1 MQGIIVK
8 GIAGFYYVKVDET
21 IYECKAR
28 GKFRFNEMTPIVGD
42 KVEISV
48 SNDKGVI
55 DKIETRFNELKR
67 PLVAN
72 ITQAFVVFAI
82 RNPGFNN
89 DLFNKFLVLCE
100 AKKIKPVICFN
111 KIDMA
116 SDDEISYIKNIIQT
130 TGYEYVMLNAKNKIG
145 IDDLKDKLSENVTVV
160 CGVSGVGKSTIFN
173 ALVGKEA
180 METGTISEKIKRG
193 KHTTRHSELIEL
205 NGGFLVDTPGFSSLD
220 IKFLETEEL
229 KELFPEFLKYSDMCK
244 FSGCLH
250 YKEPGCEVK
259 DAVNRGEIHKSR
271 YDFYVSALEEL
282 KGRRK
287 YK

>member
-8 GIAGFYYVKVDET
+8 GIAGFYYVKVDEI

-28 GKFRFNEMTPIVGD
+28 GKFRFDEMTPIVGD
-42 KVEISV
+42 KVQISV
-48 SNDKGVI
+48 SDGKGVI
-55 DKIETRFNELKR
+55 NKIETRFNELKR

-82 RNPGFNN
+82 RNPDFNN

-116 SDDEISYIKNIIQT
+116 SDDEISHIKNIIQT

-145 IDDLKDKLSENVTVV
+145 IDALKDRLSENVTVV

-173 ALVGKEA
+173 ALVGREA

-229 KELFPEFLKYSDMCK
+229 KELFPEFLKYGHMCK

-259 DAVNRGEIHKSR
+259 DAVSRGEIHKSR
-271 YDFYVSALEEL
+271 YDFYINILEEL
-282 KGRRK
+282 KNRRK

>member
-8 GIAGFYYVKVDET
+8 GIAGFYYVKVGEKV
-21 IYECKAR
+21 YECKAR
-28 GKFRFNEMTPIVGD
+28 GKFRFNGMTPIVGD
-42 KVEISV
+42 KVQISV
-48 SNDKGVI
+48 SDGKGVI

-82 RNPGFNN
+82 RNPDFNV

-100 AKKIKPVICFN
+100 AKEIKPVICFN

-116 SDDEISYIKNIIQT
+116 SDDEISNIKNIIQT
-130 TGYEYVMLNAKNKIG
+130 IGYEYVMLNAKSGIG
-145 IDDLKDKLSENVTVV
+145 IDALKDKLNENVTVV

-173 ALVGKEA
+173 ALVGEEA

-205 NGGFLVDTPGFSSLD
+205 NGGLLVDTPGFSSLD

-229 KELFPEFLKYSDMCK
+229 KELFPEFLKYSGMCK

-259 DAVNRGEIHKSR
+259 NAVQRGEIHKSR
-271 YDFYVSALEEL
+271 YEFYVSVLEEL
-282 KGRRK
+282 KCRRK

>member
-8 GIAGFYYVKVDET
+8 GIAGFYYVKVGEKV
-21 IYECKAR
+21 YECKAR

-42 KVEISV
+42 RVLISV
-48 SNDKGVI
+48 DGDKGVI
-55 DKIETRFNELKR
+55 DKIQTRFNELKR

-72 ITQAFVVFAI
+72 ITQAFVVFAM
-82 RNPGFNN
+82 RNPNFNN

-100 AKKIKPVICFN
+100 AKEIKPVICFN

-116 SDDEISYIKNIIQT
+116 SDDEISNMKSIIET
-130 TGYEYVMLNAKNKIG
+130 IGYEYVMLNAKSGIG
-145 IDDLKDKLSENVTVV
+145 MDALKDKLSGNVTVV

-173 ALVGKEA
+173 GLVGKEA
-180 METGTISEKIKRG
+180 MQTGDVSEKIKRG

-250 YKEPGCEVK
+250 YKEPECEVK
-259 DAVNRGEIHKSR
+259 EAVNQGKIHKSR

-282 KGRRK
+282 KARRK

>member
-8 GIAGFYYVKVDET
+8 GIAGFYYVKVNEK

-42 KVEISV
+42 KVQISV
-48 SNDKGVI
+48 SDGKGVI

-82 RNPGFNN
+82 RNPDFNN

-100 AKKIKPVICFN
+100 AKEIKPVICFN

-116 SDDEISYIKNIIQT
+116 SEDEISHMKNIMKTI
-130 TGYEYVMLNAKNKIG
+130 GYEYVMLNAKNGIG
-145 IDDLKDKLSENVTVV
+145 IDVLKDKLNENVTVV

-259 DAVNRGEIHKSR
+259 NAVQRGEIHKIR
-271 YDFYVSALEEL
+271 YDFYVSVLEEL

>member
-28 GKFRFNEMTPIVGD
+28 GKFRFNEMSPVVGD
-42 KVEISV
+42 KVQISV
-48 SNDKGVI
+48 TNGKGVI
-55 DKIETRFNELKR
+55 DKIETRLNELKR
-67 PLVAN
+67 PLVSN
-72 ITQAFVVFAI
+72 ITQAFVVFAM
-82 RNPGFNN
+82 RNPDFNN

-111 KIDMA
+111 KVDMA
-116 SDDEISYIKNIIQT
+116 SHDEISYMERMIETI
-130 TGYEYVMLNAKNKIG
+130 GYECVMLNAKNGIG
-145 IDDLKDKLSENVTVV
+145 IDILKDKLNENVTVV

-180 METGTISEKIKRG
+180 MKTGDISEKIKRG

-229 KELFPEFLKYSDMCK
+229 KELFPEFLRYDDMCK
-244 FSGCLH
+244 FSGCFH

-259 DAVNRGEIHKSR
+259 AAVNRGEIHKSR
-271 YDFYVSALEEL
+271 YDFYINTLEEL
-282 KGRRK
+282 KSRRK

>member
-8 GIAGFYYVKVDET
+8 GIAGFYYIKVGEK

-42 KVEISV
+42 RVEISV
-48 SNDKGVI
+48 KDDKGVI

-72 ITQAFVVFAI
+72 ITQAFVVFAV
-82 RNPGFNN
+82 RNPDFNS

-111 KIDMA
+111 KIDLA
-116 SDDEISYIKNIIQT
+116 SKDEISYMEGIVKQI
-130 TGYEYVMLNAKNKIG
+130 GCEYVMLSAKGGIG
-145 IDDLKDKLSENVTVV
+145 LDALRDRLDGNITVV

-173 ALVGKEA
+173 ELVGKKA
-180 METGTISEKIKRG
+180 METGDISEKIKRG

-220 IKFLETEEL
+220 IKFLEPQEL

-250 YKEPGCEVK
+250 YKEPSCEVK
-259 DAVNRGEIHKSR
+259 EAVNRGEIHKSR
-271 YDFYVSALEEL
+271 YDFYVNTLEEL
-282 KGRRK
+282 KSRRK